1 MRNFPEI
8 ILDIASGK
16 LFDYNINKNR
26 PSLNMIQSAQE
37 ANQPIL
43 SDNAPKMSNK
53 VQSLL

>member
-1 MRNFPEI
+1 MRNINEI
-8 ILDIASGK
+8 MLHIASCK
-16 LFDYNINKNR
+16 LFDYNINKNH
-26 PSLNMIQSAQE
+26 PYLIMMKSAQE